1 MSNSTDKTSDFL
13 ALAKD
18 HYENFPVASFL
29 IPKNYRK
36 DIAIVYWF
44 ARTADDLA
52 DEGIITPEI
61 RIERLNQFEFQFRQ
75 ALKQNS
81 NNANFN
87 KLAETI
93 VNHNISENYFIDLL
107 SAFKQDAAK
116 NRYNNY
122 NELLDYCSRSA
133 NPIGRIL
140 LEIFKISN
148 PNAIK
153 FSDNICTALQLTNFY
168 QDTIIDYQKGRIYF
182 PQDEMKMF
190 SVTEKMFELKENNS
204 NIKELVKYNIDRTQQ
219 LFDEGGK
226 LLSHLSGRF
235 KYEILWTLSGGEK
248 ILSKIRKSDY
258 NVLNHRPSLNKIDF
272 IKLLIKSFINV

>member
-219 LFDEGGK
+219 LFDEGHK
-226 LLSHLSGRF
+226 LLSYLSGRF

-258 NVLNHRPSLNKIDF
+258 DVLNHRPSLNKIDF
-272 IKLLIKSFINV
+272 IKLLIKSFING